1 MNAISS
7 LDSIFQYIDDHA
19 EQTVSDLQEF
29 CRQPSISTTRTGIKE
44 MADLVHCRI
53 GRTGM
58 NSALHETAGHP
69 IVTGELGG
77 SASKTLLFYNHYDV
91 QPAEPL
97 KEWSSPP
104 FEARVVDGHVIARGA
119 TDNKGNIISRIAAFE
134 AFLAVRG
141 ELPCSVKYLIEGEE
155 EIGSPSLEAFII
167 ENQDFLSAEGCI
179 WEDNTVR
186 EHVPVLAL
194 GNKGLCY
201 LELRC
206 RTANVDF
213 HSSNAQMYENAAWR
227 IAWALAS
234 MKDQE
239 ENVLVEGF
247 YDGIQPLTGKE
258 EELLDKIPSY
268 DGQTRREKFELRQF
282 ALNLPDEALA
292 RRHLVHPSFN
302 IAGFDAGYTGEGVK
316 TIVSG
321 RARAKIDC
329 RLVVGQTPEKIH
341 DCIRKHLDRNG
352 FDDIETELLF
362 GSLPAKSDPDSDVV
376 KACAESSR
384 LLYGEDPVINPFGC
398 GSTPTWM
405 VIKHLNVPLSSTGVG
420 CITSRTHS
428 ANENLKIDHLIM
440 GAKYMA
446 AICEAFGKL

>member
-1 MNAISS
+1 MNEHGE
-7 LDSIFQYIDDHA
+7 LGPIFQYIDDHA
-19 EQTVSDLQEF
+19 EQIVSDLQEL
-29 CRQPSISTTRTGIKE
+29 CRQPSISTTRTGIEE
-44 MADLVHCRI
+44 MAALVHRRLERSGLKAI
-53 GRTGM
+53 R
-58 NSALHETAGHP
+58 HETGGHP
-69 IVTGELGG
+69 ILTGELGG
-77 SASKTLLFYNHYDV
+77 ASSKTLLFYNHYDV
-91 QPAEPL
+91 QPTEPL
-97 KEWSSPP
+97 EEWSSPP

-119 TDNKGNIISRIAAFE
+119 TDNKGNIISRLAAFE

-155 EIGSPSLEAFII
+155 EIGSASLESFVTGNKELLAA
-167 ENQDFLSAEGCI
+167 DGCI

-186 EHVPVLAL
+186 EDIPSLSL

-234 MKDQE
+234 MKDQD

-247 YDGIQPLTGKE
+247 YDGIEPLTEKE
-258 EELLDKIPSY
+258 EELLDNIPPY
-268 DGQTRREKFELRQF
+268 DGQTRREKFGLRRF
-282 ALNLPDEALA
+282 ALDLPDEALA
-292 RRHLVHPSFN
+292 RRHLVNPSFN

-329 RLVVGQTPEKIH
+329 RLVVGQTPDQIH
-341 DCIRKHLDRNG
+341 DCIRRHLDRNG
-352 FDDIETELLF
+352 FEDIETEILF
-362 GSLPAKSDPDSDVV
+362 SSLPAKSDPESRVV

-398 GSTPTWM
+398 GSTPTWI
-405 VIKHLNVPLSSTGVG
+405 VIKHLGVPLSSTGVG

-428 ANENLKIDHLIM
+428 ANENVKIDHLIM

-446 AICEAFGKL
+446 GICEAFGKL